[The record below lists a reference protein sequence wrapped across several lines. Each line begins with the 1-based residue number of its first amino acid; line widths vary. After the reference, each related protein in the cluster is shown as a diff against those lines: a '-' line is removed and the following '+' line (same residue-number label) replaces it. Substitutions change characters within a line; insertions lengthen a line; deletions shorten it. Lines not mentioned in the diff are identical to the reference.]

1 MEKSPHYRF
10 TVYSHLLSHKYY
22 KIKWQIRGCL
32 MCLDLK
38 AYKLT
43 STSMLRKYSSILDVP
58 FSYITSNIR
67 FVSGWRHI
75 WTAQVH
81 VTGCHTLVWES
92 FYNVAIYL
100 VTDYQFENHNPVIH
114 KCLILCN
121 KMCSVSGH
129 SHNVTEMLHSTVVL
143 LCYSHIC

>member
-10 TVYSHLLSHKYY
+10 TLYSQLLSHTY
-22 KIKWQIRGCL
+22 KIGWQIHGSL

-67 FVSGWRHI
+67 FVSGWRQI

-81 VTGCHTLVWES
+81 VTNCIHWFEKVFIMLQYILTVVINLKTTIQS
-92 FYNVAIYL
+92 FTNVLPFCSKIY
-100 VTDYQFENHNPVIH
+100 
-114 KCLILCN
+114 C
-121 KMCSVSGH
+121 VSEH
-129 SHNVTEMLHSTVVL
+129 SHNAIEMLHSTIVL